1 MTKTSTKT
9 KTKTKNNTNTKTKTS
24 TNTKTKTKTKTM
36 TKTPRRFKARMFK
49 LDRCARLMDRVGLT
63 AARQIA
69 TVCVGPNRNK
79 LQARHPHFIK
89 SPPNNQSKGS
99 IQIE

>member
-1 MTKTSTKT
+1 MTKAK
-9 KTKTKNNTNTKTKTS
+9 TNTE
-24 TNTKTKTKTKTM
+24 
-36 TKTPRRFKARMFK
+36 TPRRSKARMFK
-49 LDRCARLMDRVGLT
+49 LDRCPRLMDRVRLT

-69 TVCVGPNRNK
+69 TVRVGPNTNN

-99 IQIE
+99 IQTE

>member
-1 MTKTSTKT
+1 MPTKT
-9 KTKTKNNTNTKTKTS
+9 KTETKTETKPKTKPKTT
-24 TNTKTKTKTKTM
+24 
-36 TKTPRRFKARMFK
+36 RRSKARMFK
-49 LDRCARLMDRVGLT
+49 LDRCPRLMDRDGLT

-69 TVCVGPNRNK
+69 TVRVGPNTNN

-89 SPPNNQSKGS
+89 SPPINQSKGS

>member
-1 MTKTSTKT
+1 MTKT
-9 KTKTKNNTNTKTKTS
+9 NTNTKTKTNTK
-24 TNTKTKTKTKTM
+24 TNTKTKTSINTKTKTM